1 MQERKSGLDSKAS
14 LPGEECGTEKGQ
26 HASTC
31 SQADTGEVVVVRG
44 KRAKLIEEISYQLTD
59 LITIISGRVEILN
72 ESVPNVFL
80 EDFEAIR
87 KAAMKGVEFSKQL
100 RLAALACRREI
111 GVMHDLADN

>member
-1 MQERKSGLDSKAS
+1 VI
-14 LPGEECGTEKGQ
+14 
-26 HASTC
+26 
-31 SQADTGEVVVVRG
+31 EVRA

-72 ESVPNVFL
+72 ERVPGIFV
-80 EDFEAIR
+80 EDLQTIR

-111 GVMHDLADN
+111 GGMHDSVGKCLG